1 MSFWKTDFKFKK
13 RSTRFYFSIFISNA
27 CETAK
32 WKMTTEYLKASL
44 PLSAV
49 SNDIFQVTE
58 SFNGDTVFPTGPYLN
73 GFSSDQEAHNVFI

>member
-1 MSFWKTDFKFKK
+1 
-13 RSTRFYFSIFISNA
+13 
-27 CETAK
+27 
-32 WKMTTEYLKASL
+32 MTTEYLKASL

-49 SNDIFQVTE
+49 RNDIFQVTE